1 MSSLHS
7 KQQKLSSS
15 PSSSSLSSP
24 SSSKSPRGAMV
35 ELNSVQKEL
44 ERITSEKL
52 ALEARVTELAP
63 YQNEVMALRC
73 EVQKLKVC

>member
-1 MSSLHS
+1 VSSLIS
-7 KQQKLSSS
+7 KQKKVSS
-15 PSSSSLSSP
+15 SSSSLSSP
-24 SSSKSPRGAMV
+24 SSSKSAGGAMV
-35 ELNSVQKEL
+35 ELSSVQQEL

-52 ALEARVTELAP
+52 ALETKVTELAP

>member
-1 MSSLHS
+1 
-7 KQQKLSSS
+7 
-15 PSSSSLSSP
+15 
-24 SSSKSPRGAMV
+24 MV

-52 ALEARVTELAP
+52 TLEARVTELAP
-63 YQNEVMALRC
+63 YQNEVMALRG